1 MTPQYDAIGPTRER
15 HAASLTTVLLV
26 LLLSA
31 CNAAQGARLTLPEPS
46 LPTCIQEDTPKQGE
60 AVGRYEFAP
69 QWLLRLGVNL
79 DTDPKQATRQALV
92 CASDT
97 ARSLREAVSTIRL
110 NNRP

>member
-1 MTPQYDAIGPTRER
+1 MPSRRPLG
-15 HAASLTTVLLV
+15 ASGRLLGLLFLTLT
-26 LLLSA
+26 S

-46 LPTCIQEDTPKQGE
+46 LPTCIQEDTPKEGE

-69 QWLLRLGVNL
+69 QWLLRLGVNQAPA
-79 DTDPKQATRQALV
+79 PKQAPRQALV